1 MSNKQKRLRWGEFY
15 IGVSDAVKDGG
26 TRQAFIDQL
35 RLSLPYPVLE
45 EVTDDTAGCIMV
57 DSYITDMCDHVVF
70 ITTSNNA
77 ALTRNESCICVE
89 NMNRAQI
96 HGQIYQ
102 IVQRIKA
109 IIEAYELD

>member
-1 MSNKQKRLRWGEFY
+1 MSNKQKRLRQGEFF
-15 IGVSDAVKDGG
+15 IGVADAVKDGF

-45 EVTDDTAGCIMV
+45 EIMDDTDGCVLV
-57 DSYITDMCDHVVF
+57 DSHVSDMCDHVVF

-77 ALTRNESCICVE
+77 PLMRNENCICVE
-89 NMNRAQI
+89 NMTRVQI

-102 IVQRIKA
+102 IVRRIKA

>member
-1 MSNKQKRLRWGEFY
+1 MSNKQKRLRWGEFF
-15 IGVSDAVKDGG
+15 IGISDAVKDGV
-26 TRQAFIDQL
+26 THQTFIDQL

-45 EVTDDTAGCIMV
+45 EVTDDTTGCILV
-57 DSYITDMCDHVVF
+57 DDYVTDLCDHVVF

-77 ALTRNESCICVE
+77 ALTRNESCIYTDGKC
-89 NMNRAQI
+89 RAEI

-109 IIEAYELD
+109 ILEAYELN